1 VIRSLLLAFLLLLLP
16 PPANAQDAPLAGSAV
31 KIISNLENDAHGSG
45 VVLDGGLV
53 VTAAHV
59 LNGKWSLYVLTDR
72 DGAQPLLAKVILFD
86 LRSDLAVLELESAE
100 GIATSPLDCR
110 PAVIGEPIRTTGN
123 PGPLAFVTSWGRV
136 AGAVRRFDRWS
147 SVYVV
152 DLTVAGGNSG
162 GPVLDADG
170 AVIGIIVGVMQTGIG
185 GVVPI
190 SLAVP
195 STVICSLLGRT

>member
-1 VIRSLLLAFLLLLLP
+1 
-16 PPANAQDAPLAGSAV
+16 
-31 KIISNLENDAHGSG
+31 
-45 VVLDGGLV
+45 
-53 VTAAHV
+53 
-59 LNGKWSLYVLTDR
+59 
-72 DGAQPLLAKVILFD
+72 
-86 LRSDLAVLELESAE
+86 
-100 GIATSPLDCR
+100 
-110 PAVIGEPIRTTGN
+110 
-123 PGPLAFVTSWGRV
+123 
-136 AGAVRRFDRWS
+136 
-147 SVYVV
+147 V